1 MAASGDTE
9 AAPKGKTE
17 NKQVASSP
25 CCGCGD
31 QKTETAHESIAAR
44 LSHTL
49 LCLQCAKCS
58 GLCPAARFEPAFNP
72 RSIVL
77 SILNGTW
84 QRLLKADSPI
94 WACCVCLSCD
104 EFCPQDV
111 KPHEVVLWLRNEAF
125 RSHSAPQKV
134 SRLVASVRSS
144 GASVALSRALLRRRQ
159 NLQLPQFSPA
169 KPPSELFSGNDS

>member
-31 QKTETAHESIAAR
+31 QKTETAHESIG

-111 KPHEVVLWLRNEAF
+111 KPHEVVLWLRNRAT
-125 RSHSAPQKV
+125 SAGSAPQNIKV
-134 SRLVASVRSS
+134 LSERVKKTGV
-144 GASVALSRALLRRRQ
+144 SVAVGRSMAQRRSAL
-159 NLQLPQFSPA
+159 NLPQFAPT
-169 KPPSELFSGNDS
+169 PPLSGEEP